1 VLLINVAACSVMV
14 YHVEMGSTM
23 DMDSELDLLT
33 AETSKWQVVTVAVSF
48 YILYSPEVVDYL
60 ARFFVPRVLR
70 TFINPCSKYSVCFG
84 GL

>member
-1 VLLINVAACSVMV
+1 MLLINVAACSVMV
-14 YHVEMGSTM
+14 YHVEMDSMM

-33 AETSKWQVVTVAVSF
+33 AETSSIN
-48 YILYSPEVVDYL
+48 ILFSPEVVDYL
-60 ARFFVPRVLR
+60 TRFFVPRVLR